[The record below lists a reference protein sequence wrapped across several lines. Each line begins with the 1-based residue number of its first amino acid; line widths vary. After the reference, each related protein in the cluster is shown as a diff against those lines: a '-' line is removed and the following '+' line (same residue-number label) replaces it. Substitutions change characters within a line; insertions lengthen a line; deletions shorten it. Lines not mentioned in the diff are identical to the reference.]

1 MWICIN
7 MHKIVFLG
15 NLPLPHVTSYGF
27 LASCQNLEKTN
38 DTIPRK
44 CLDRGKDRPKDGQK
58 DKQTLFHR
66 TLPPPPGPTR
76 TVHAIK
82 EWQDI
87 FLKTGNLKRITHGR
101 NFFSKWNNLGK
112 AQRSSL
118 NWDSLRAMLGASR
131 KWTKKK
137 KSKHKSCLEET

>member
-1 MWICIN
+1 

-66 TLPPPPGPTR
+66 TLPANNG
-76 TVHAIK
+76 
-82 EWQDI
+82 
-87 FLKTGNLKRITHGR
+87 GGGGR
-101 NFFSKWNNLGK
+101 SNKNIPRHQGVARYFFENRKSEKNNT
-112 AQRSSL
+112 
-118 NWDSLRAMLGASR
+118 W
-131 KWTKKK
+131 KKFFFQMK
-137 KSKHKSCLEET
+137 